1 MNQEAEAASWYKTPQ
16 SDGTQLKLSL
26 HSTST
31 WISSLLLQYELF
43 FKAGGR
49 EVFFLSV

>member
-16 SDGTQLKLSL
+16 SDGTQLKP
-26 HSTST
+26 T